1 MGSFNETCALS
12 NLNIP
17 YGTPVRLLFLT
28 QNPYVVSD
36 GHEAKR
42 GCYHHDNWFCRTPPL
57 TGKYDDYGRAKLQKS
72 PLVKLIADV
81 FSTDVIERPFG
92 FNQYHD
98 PPVRRGEK
106 LDHYLAAAW
115 EGRLLVQDDYTKP
128 RGQPPE
134 TWPTWDRVLAVLK
147 RSKLPIQTDESKAG
161 FNAQPVRPGVVCVD
175 FNSYEDTTDK
185 LAQAEKVLTKHYD
198 CRVVKKF
205 QDRTGESCLM
215 VVPKGAFDE
224 PFLLVERDKI
234 EYDLATHPEITR
246 LHRYRA
252 LPVLA
257 VMVREDVWQ
266 HFANIEIPSN
276 GWDRGGEKLDV
287 ESLKAKLEKE
297 YDRLVKAK
305 ARFQSG
311 SMDDIRE
318 IFTTLGNENFRET
331 LHSLPFQTMP
341 ASHLKFAVESDFKAK
356 DDLLQACAE
365 LAHVEIVMSRLHRP
379 WYIPPLGGQES
390 EWELHTQLLE
400 GITAIARKQHEK
412 EKKST
417 ASEKLV
423 YLLM

>member
-36 GHEAKR
+36 SHEAQR
-42 GCYHHDNWFCRTPPL
+42 GCYHYDNWFCRTPPL
-57 TGKYDDYGRAKLQKS
+57 KGKYDDYGRAKLQKS

-98 PPVRRGEK
+98 PPVKRGQK
-106 LDHYLAAAW
+106 LDHYIAAAW

-128 RGQPPE
+128 RGQAPE
-134 TWPTWDRVLAVLK
+134 NWPTWDRVLTTLK
-147 RSKLPIQTDESKAG
+147 RAKLPIQTDENKAG

-175 FNSYEDTTDK
+175 FNSYDDTTDK

-198 CRVVKKF
+198 CRLLDGHSGK
-205 QDRTGESCLM
+205 CLM
-215 VVPKGAFDE
+215 VVPKGAFDD
-224 PFLLVERDKI
+224 PLMLVEKDKI
-234 EYDLATHPEITR
+234 ELELRTHPQVVR
-246 LHRYRA
+246 LQRYRA

-266 HFANIEIPSN
+266 HFVNLEIPSN
-276 GWDRGGEKLDV
+276 GLDRGARLDV
-287 ESLKAKLEKE
+287 ESLKESLGNE
-297 YDRLVKAK
+297 YDKVVKMK
-305 ARFQSG
+305 ERFDSG
-311 SMDDIRE
+311 AMDIRE
-318 IFTTLGNENFRET
+318 IFGTLGEAAFKEVLHT
-331 LHSLPFQTMP
+331 LPLQTMP
-341 ASHLKFAVESDFKAK
+341 ASHLKYAVESGFKAK
-356 DDLLQACAE
+356 DELIEACAE

-400 GITAIARKQHEK
+400 GFVGIVKKIQEK
-412 EKKST
+412 EK
-417 ASEKLV
+417 EE
-423 YLLM
+423 YGYE